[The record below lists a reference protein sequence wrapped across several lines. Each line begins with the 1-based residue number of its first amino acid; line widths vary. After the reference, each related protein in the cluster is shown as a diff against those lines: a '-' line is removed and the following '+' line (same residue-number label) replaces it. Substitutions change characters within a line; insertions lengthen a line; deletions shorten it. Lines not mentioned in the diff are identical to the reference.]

1 MSKTLSELIM
11 KQSLKPRAPVMG
23 NFPITALETPPVEDF
38 KTQYEQIMYEKAFKQ
53 LRPNPND
60 VRKSKSYWE
69 ILEEQSSDKISDDVI
84 PVKDIK
90 VRPLGALFAPSSSY
104 PLGEAKR
111 PVKKSGATATVS
123 ALYDP
128 AFVAKPKGSRSR
140 SSSIS
145 SSDYGSTIYA
155 APSSL
160 SEYSAAY
167 DFANPNMGSSEII
180 DNYSSGYGNIASNIA
195 GLVSIPARSRNPSFS
210 SQQSN
215 VSSLAPSNR
224 TITQYDF
231 NAYDPFVAQ
240 QFTPGAFQ
248 NAYEGEPQE
257 YLPIRPYDPYDSVL
271 QAAASMSSRRSRS
284 SSLASEISHAPF
296 EEDTAEYV
304 QGLKI
309 LPEQRNAL
317 LTLIDKDALYTG
329 DNPAAR
335 NYFSE
340 TSELTGL
347 VRSPYESETESLY
360 PSSQYSSS
368 ALTTG
373 ETGESAVGTSG
384 LNLYGTKQGMTKGSR
399 LDRATNY
406 IYKDDAEIIDLVNS
420 MPTIGEERITKE
432 IIQDLYEQASLD
444 SNIEKGKKAKNK
456 ATRDGFIRRLKMLR
470 PSYYGRQPDDVN
482 VIGRYNALLPTE
494 KSKIT
499 KELKKPKYKI
509 SYRNILPAERLIRF
523 PESKPGESE
532 YFKTIEQQLTKKDI
546 ADLLREQLMLKKRA
560 NVGTKVGAYEKAVSQ
575 KAVEKAATKK
585 GYKEAPAQQ
594 ALAQQQPVDF

>member
-69 ILEEQSSDKISDDVI
+69 ILEEQASDKISDDAI

-128 AFVAKPKGSRSR
+128 AFVAKPKGSRSLSTYDYSLPSFARSR
-140 SSSIS
+140 SSSIDS
-145 SSDYGSTIYA
+145 G
-155 APSSL
+155 
-160 SEYSAAY
+160 
-167 DFANPNMGSSEII
+167 DFSIEDSGRSEII
-180 DNYSSGYGNIASNIA
+180 DNYSSGYGNIASNLA
-195 GLVSIPARSRNPSFS
+195 GLVSIPPRSRSSSFS

-215 VSSLAPSNR
+215 VSSFAPSNR

-231 NAYDPFVAQ
+231 NQYDPFVAQ
-240 QFTPGAFQ
+240 QFTPGAVQ
-248 NAYEGEPQE
+248 NLYQGEPQE
-257 YLPIRPYDPYDSVL
+257 YLPISQYDPYDSVL
-271 QAAASMSSRRSRS
+271 QAAASMGSRRSRS
-284 SSLASEISHAPF
+284 SSLASEISYAPF

-309 LPEQRNAL
+309 LPEQRNTL
-317 LTLIDKDALYTG
+317 LTLIDKEGLYTG

-335 NYFSE
+335 NYFNE
-340 TSELTGL
+340 TSELSGL
-347 VRSPYESETESLY
+347 VRSPYESESDTESLY
-360 PSSQYSSS
+360 PASQYSSS
-368 ALTTG
+368 ALT
-373 ETGESAVGTSG
+373 GESGVGTSG
-384 LNLYGTKQGMTKGSR
+384 LNLYGTKQGMIKASR
-399 LDRATNY
+399 LDRATNS
-406 IYKDDAEIIDLVNS
+406 IYKDDAEVIDLVNS
-420 MPTIGEERITKE
+420 IPTIGEERITKE
-432 IIQDLYEQASLD
+432 IIKELYEQAALD

-456 ATRDGFIRRLKMLR
+456 ATRDGFIERLKMFK
-470 PSYYGRQPDDVN
+470 PSYYGRQPDDVS
-482 VIGRYNALLPTE
+482 VVGRYNALLPSE

-523 PESKPGESE
+523 PESKQGESE

-585 GYKEAPAQQ
+585 GYKEALAQQ
-594 ALAQQQPVDF
+594 ALAQQPVDF